1 MKPQYFKYQDA
12 YWQIFK
18 TQDLLGNP
26 ITYAIELDS
35 TSNTIDWESIEATDI
50 IIDKWFLCSDPNDL
64 FDHDYDEQYEKEH
77 TESKSPTVD
86 SGKLKKMLEG
96 LKRSDDEI
104 EHDLPVA
111 ILNMIRDREATV
123 TKTLTKEEQQAL
135 NLSKEE
141 YTQLNIDAEY
151 MALITRLRA

>member
-1 MKPQYFKYQDA
+1 MTPQYFKYQDA

-35 TSNTIDWESIEATDI
+35 TSETNDWEQIEATDI

-77 TESKSPTVD
+77 NESKPPTVD
-86 SGKLKKMLEG
+86 SGKLKKMLES
-96 LKRSDDEI
+96 LRRNDDDD
-104 EHDLPVA
+104 HMRTVD
-111 ILNMIRDREATV
+111 ILDMMRDRQKTV
-123 TKTLTKEEQQAL
+123 TKTLSKEEQQAL
-135 NLSKEE
+135 NLTNEE
-141 YTQLNIDAEY
+141 YTQLAIDAEY
-151 MALITRLRA
+151 MSLVTRLRL